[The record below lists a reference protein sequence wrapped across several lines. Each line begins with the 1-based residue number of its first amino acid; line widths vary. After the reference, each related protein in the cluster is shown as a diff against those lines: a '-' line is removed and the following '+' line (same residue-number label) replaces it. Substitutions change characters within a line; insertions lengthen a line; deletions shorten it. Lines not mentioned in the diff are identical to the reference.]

1 MVKYETEKFDF
12 TEPEMITLR
21 EPSAQ
26 DEAVFVSTMQNSR
39 EFHFPFITAP
49 CISEEFQ
56 AYLNKGRLAS
66 EHYYIAWDNNE
77 QIIGV
82 FNISGIIRGV
92 FKSAYLGYYASIDH
106 AGKGLM
112 SSALKLVLKEIF
124 TSLELHRVEAN
135 IQPDNTASIHLATR
149 NNFLKEGFSQ
159 RYLKING
166 IWQDHFRFALT
177 VEDWLANNALNP
189 CLG

>member
-26 DEAVFVSTMQNSR
+26 DEAVFISTMQNSR
-39 EFHFPFITAP
+39 DFHFPFITAP
-49 CISEEFQ
+49 CTCEEFQ
-56 AYLNKGRLAS
+56 AYLNKSRLDS
-66 EHYYIAWDNNE
+66 ERYYIAWDNKQ

-82 FNISGIIRGV
+82 FNISGIVRGV
-92 FKSAYLGYYASIDH
+92 FKSAYLGYYASATH

-112 SSALKLVLKEIF
+112 SDALKLVLKEIF
-124 TSLELHRVEAN
+124 TSLELHRIEAN
-135 IQPDNTASIHLATR
+135 IQPGNTASIHLATR
-149 NNFLKEGFSQ
+149 NNFLKEGFSP

-177 VEDWLANNALNP
+177 VEDWLVNNAPNHFS
-189 CLG
+189 G